1 MHNQYDEESN
11 SGEGQPMFVINSS
24 NKKALGM
31 SSDGFHKNNVYGT
44 LEYFS
49 LEGLQGDAGG
59 RGGTNYLQLVSIEES
74 EWESQLEKQRQKLPC
89 RIDLLGCEDCEEL
102 KIDGALPSDGPIS
115 ARRDTPRELVAV
127 LRPSSFGS
135 SSVSTKLAQKFIIK
149 ENIEMTMEVKFISAV
164 DKSQDDHVYSL
175 RKTPSSHEGLHGL
188 YVFAFGSKFPKSFR
202 KVGVYGVGS
211 CFPRSSIA
219 CYDSYE
225 NRVQFTSSQDI
236 TIFDAYG
243 NHVSEDTEVP
253 LVLDGFYIE
262 DEMGLKHKIKVDSN
276 GFVDLS
282 GILKVVA
289 YYGKKVISVK
299 LRAVSLSILSDGE
312 SIFSIETQTEERE
325 MTMESRINVMHASMM
340 ENDTLLLCKN
350 EDVMVIPSLSTPVNA
365 ENLLSVINTK
375 PHYFKLFST
384 HRVLR
389 MILMKWARSSD
400 ILRTYSKDE
409 IEQFMM
415 VSQAKYLGEDQMLAV
430 VCRSYDAAFSLKKYE
445 LNGEVD
451 ARFALYAKAAELGVS
466 MNGQFLVVCLDD
478 IMPYAGDFYGHNSE
492 RELKLP
498 EPFLPT
504 GEIPQG
510 FIGYAVNMIDI
521 ETDSLGTRTGKGGG
535 LRETLFY
542 CLFGELQVNDTRE
555 NVKEARMSIKH
566 GAVSVNGGILRENG
580 LMSLGYWYLP
590 YSILLVLFPY

>member
-1 MHNQYDEESN
+1 
-11 SGEGQPMFVINSS
+11 MFVINPS

-31 SSDGFHKNNVYGT
+31 SSDVPEGDGRKLSNIDENPDLDIHNSQ
-44 LEYFS
+44 S
-49 LEGLQGDAGG
+49 LPIGLIDSGK
-59 RGGTNYLQLVSIEES
+59 LVSIEES

-236 TIFDAYG
+236 TVKLIFDAYG

-289 YYGKKVISVK
+289 YYGKKEMDYLFLK
-299 LRAVSLSILSDGE
+299 EEIL
-312 SIFSIETQTEERE
+312 ER
-325 MTMESRINVMHASMM
+325 IQ
-340 ENDTLLLCKN
+340 
-350 EDVMVIPSLSTPVNA
+350 
-365 ENLLSVINTK
+365 
-375 PHYFKLFST
+375 
-384 HRVLR
+384 
-389 MILMKWARSSD
+389 
-400 ILRTYSKDE
+400 SKDQSAASVVCKLLGNFSSE
-409 IEQFMM
+409 EHNIKFMDELAGILHFLEQIL
-415 VSQAKYLGEDQMLAV
+415 AKYLGEDQMLAV

-580 LMSLGYWYLP
+580 LMSLGYWEP
-590 YSILLVLFPY
+590 EICFPVVPKVRSGGSSGNSAENMRLFEEKKQELRSNPPLH